1 MSLTLLALCDTKH
14 STTLMLSILQILHS
28 NCNVCCLSACQFQAL
43 KILPRDIIPDIISN
57 CIKSIIFS
65 HVMFNI
71 YYRLGEQFPDLFNDL
86 CLYSEVSSILSNYQ
100 FHLPARRFIQEL
112 FQHTSFE
119 QVSNST
125 CALPVQGY

>member
-1 MSLTLLALCDTKH
+1 MC
-14 STTLMLSILQILHS
+14 
-28 NCNVCCLSACQFQAL
+28 
-43 KILPRDIIPDIISN
+43 
-57 CIKSIIFS
+57 
-65 HVMFNI
+65 NI

-125 CALPVQGY
+125 CDLPVQGYYYYKTQLNVIYL